1 MAESVTL
8 AAQPRQAEGSRQ
20 ARRLRRQ
27 KPARIPAVLYGHK
40 EAVLSLSLLAEELV
54 KALRHGA
61 RVVELQLDGKNEQT
75 LIHEVQYDYLGKEI
89 LHVDF
94 RRVSKDEKVVVT
106 VRLELR
112 GQSPGVTAGGVLDQ
126 PIHALHVECLAL
138 SLPDNIR
145 VNINELQIGSVVH
158 VKDLVLPP
166 GVKVMDDADAV
177 VVQVKAPEAEAAPAA
192 EVPGAAAV
200 ATAEPE
206 VITRRAADEKEGE
219 AEK

>member
-1 MAESVTL
+1 MAESVSLT
-8 AAQPRQAEGSRQ
+8 AEPRKAEGSRV

-27 KPARIPAVLYGHK
+27 KPARIPAVVYGHK
-40 EAVLSLSLLAEELV
+40 EAVVALSLLEEDLV

-61 RVVELQLDGKNEQT
+61 RVVELKLGGKSEQT
-75 LIHEVQYDYLGKEI
+75 LIHEVQYDHLGKEV

-106 VRLELR
+106 VRLDLR
-112 GQSPGVTAGGVLDQ
+112 GIAPGVTAGGVLDQ

-138 SLPDNIR
+138 SLPDSIR
-145 VNINELQIGSVVH
+145 VNINELQIGSVIH
-158 VKDLVLPP
+158 VKDLALPE
-166 GVKVMDDADAV
+166 GVKAMDEPDAV
-177 VVQVKAPEAEAAPAA
+177 VVQVKAPEAEAAPTA
-192 EVPGAAAV
+192 EVPGAPTA
-200 ATAEPE
+200 AEPE